1 MPSGKIL
8 SSSRLRFKANPLWK
22 DEDVV
27 RAIARIVQNT
37 EEFLEQSNGSGYKWM
52 LGGSN
57 DWWMDKD
64 LETGEF
70 ILAWRGCGGGNTV
83 YMQLLY
89 HVILW
94 RLGIWHFNEETK
106 TKMSKRERLEW
117 LRQYFIGF
125 LAEFPFS
132 FGFKT
137 CTQFDL
143 DVLDAL
149 KALEEKY
156 KNE

>member
-1 MPSGKIL
+1 MPSGKIFFGDKI
-8 SSSRLRFKANPLWK
+8 RFKANPLYK

-27 RAIARIVQNT
+27 KAVARIVQNT
-37 EEFLEQSNGSGYKWM
+37 EEFFEQPSGGGYKWV

-57 DWWMDKD
+57 NWWMNKD
-64 LETGEF
+64 PETGEF
-70 ILAWRGCGGGNTV
+70 ILAWRYCGDGNTV

-94 RLGIWHFNEETK
+94 RLGIVHLNEEAK
-106 TKMSKRERLEW
+106 AKMSRRERLEW
-117 LRQYFIGF
+117 LEKYFMNL
-125 LAEFPFS
+125 LAEFPFVS
-132 FGFKT
+132 GSKS

-143 DVLDAL
+143 DVIDAL
-149 KALEEKY
+149 RVLEEKY